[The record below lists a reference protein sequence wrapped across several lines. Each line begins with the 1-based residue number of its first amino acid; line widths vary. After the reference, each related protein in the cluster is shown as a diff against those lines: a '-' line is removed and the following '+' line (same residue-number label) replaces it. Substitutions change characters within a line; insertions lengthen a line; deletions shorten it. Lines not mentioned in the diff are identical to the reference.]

1 MPLNERMERVI
12 TEHAD
17 LLEESFLP
25 QSLLDLCSHV
35 EAYRGV
41 IKQWDSSDFSRHV
54 AVLNYP
60 ISLVTYAQKSYTEL
74 KAQQAALTRAGA

>member
-1 MPLNERMERVI
+1 MERVI

-25 QSLLDLCSHV
+25 QPLLDLCSHV

-41 IKQWDSSDFSRHV
+41 VKQWDNSDFSRHV

-74 KAQQAALTRAGA
+74 KAQQTALTRAGA